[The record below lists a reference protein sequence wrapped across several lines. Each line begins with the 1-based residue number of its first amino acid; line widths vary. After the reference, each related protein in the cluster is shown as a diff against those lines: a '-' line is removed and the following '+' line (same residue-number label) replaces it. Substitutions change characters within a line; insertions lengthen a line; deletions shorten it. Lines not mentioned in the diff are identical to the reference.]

1 MFTNIYKKIKK
12 DFDFLND
19 FSYFYH
25 HDEHHNV
32 MPSVVFSK
40 DDKQI
45 QIGMHYEDGKM
56 FVIIYDDLAQVLG
69 ENLIENYTFQ
79 NRNYDKQ
86 VEEVK
91 VILKKYLEE

>member
-1 MFTNIYKKIKK
+1 MFTNIYKKIK
-12 DFDFLND
+12 ND
-19 FSYFYH
+19 FSFLQDYSYLFH

-40 DDKQI
+40 DRKRI

-56 FVIIYDDLAQVLG
+56 FVIIYNEPTQVLG
-69 ENLIENYTFQ
+69 EDLLENHTFT

-91 VILKKYLEE
+91 VIFKKYLEE